1 MNLPAELWIGLCL
14 ILILAFA
21 FLGRNRSKRGLR
33 KIPAFDQLRRIIDL
47 SVEDGSRLQ
56 ISLGRGG
63 LLGPEAASAFAGM
76 TLLRQIANVAADSD
90 QPPIATTGDGSLMLL
105 AQDSLQNVYKRLGI
119 SEQYY
124 PRLVQTTG
132 LTPMSYAA
140 GALPRILDR
149 GVSASAFVGSFGEE
163 IGLLTAGTQL
173 SGGFSI
179 GGSENLT
186 GQAVL
191 YASADQPLIGE
202 EIFASGAYTEAGPT
216 HRASLRAQDVL
227 RWIVIFLLAVTAL
240 FPLYESLP

>member
-1 MNLPAELWIGLCL
+1 MNLSAELWIGLSL
-14 ILILAFA
+14 ALILAFA
-21 FLGRNRSKRGLR
+21 FLERNRSKRGLR
-33 KIPAFDQLRRIIDL
+33 QIPAFDQLRRTIDL

-63 LLGPEAASAFAGM
+63 LLGPESATAFAGI
-76 TLLRQIANVAADSD
+76 TLLRQIANIAADSD
-90 QPPIATTGDGSLMLL
+90 QPPIATTGDGSLMVL
-105 AQDSLQNVYKRLGI
+105 AQDTLQNVYKRLGI

-124 PRLVQTTG
+124 TRLVQTTG
-132 LTPMSYAA
+132 LTPFSYAA

-163 IGLLTAGTQL
+163 IGLLTAGAQI

-186 GQAVL
+186 GQAVIF
-191 YASADQPLIGE
+191 ASADQPLIGE
-202 EIFASGAYTEAGPT
+202 EIFASGAYTEAGPA

-227 RWIVIFLLAVTAL
+227 RWLVILLLALTAL
-240 FPLYESLP
+240 YPLYESLP